1 MEKPSAEADIHA
13 QERMRQ
19 MHGFIELMTDWLDD
33 VQKMDSATLTSL
45 MQMGSKVQ
53 KLLEIK
59 DRVKQ
64 VFTGKPQT
72 PTHTDS
78 QAEQQ
83 APELPLPLPSQG
95 DNHGKL

>member
-1 MEKPSAEADIHA
+1 MLRDALMEQPSVEADIHS

-64 VFTGKPQT
+64 VFTGKPQAQT
-72 PTHTDS
+72 EIDPAADLPAS
-78 QAEQQ
+78 
-83 APELPLPLPSQG
+83 ELPIQG
-95 DNHGKL
+95 

>member
-1 MEKPSAEADIHA
+1 
-13 QERMRQ
+13 

-64 VFTGKPQT
+64 VFTGKP
-72 PTHTDS
+72 PTHTATASDADL
-78 QAEQQ
+78 QT
-83 APELPLPLPSQG
+83 PELPLPGG
-95 DNHGKL
+95 DHGKL